1 MKKFSKYSSF
11 ALSGFIL
18 ACLVAAYFVFPA
30 FKDFIDETVAVILSG
45 NTEETQAYFEKF
57 GVWGPLAIIVFIIL
71 QMFLI
76 VFPSWL
82 PVIVAVMAY
91 GLWLGVLISLTGVML
106 ASAIGYYIGIK
117 LQGPLQGV
125 VGEDKLEKMDFWIN
139 NYAFGSVIL
148 FRISPLLSN
157 DSISFIAGMLRMKF
171 KKFMLATFCGMLP
184 LSIAIGYFSEDI
196 STLENGMY
204 WIGGVG
210 IIAYVIYI
218 LIDYKKRRKN
228 KAND

>member
-18 ACLVAAYFVFPA
+18 ACLVATYFVFPA
-30 FKDFIDETVAVILSG
+30 FKDFIDETVDVILSG
-45 NTEETQAYFEKF
+45 NTKETRSYFKEF

-91 GLWLGVLISLTGVML
+91 GFWLGVLISLTGVML
-106 ASAIGYYIGIK
+106 ASAIGYFIGIK
-117 LQGPLQGV
+117 LQVLLEGV
-125 VGEDKLEKMDFWIN
+125 VGEDKLEKMGFWIN

-210 IIAYVIYI
+210 IVAYGIYI
-218 LIDYKKRRKN
+218 FIDYRKRRK
-228 KAND
+228 KS